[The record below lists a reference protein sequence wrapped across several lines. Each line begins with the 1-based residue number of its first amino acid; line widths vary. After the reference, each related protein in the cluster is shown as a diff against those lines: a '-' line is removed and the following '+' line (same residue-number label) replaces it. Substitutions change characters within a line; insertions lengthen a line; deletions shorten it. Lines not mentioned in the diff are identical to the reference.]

1 MSTTISEYLST
12 LSTNAPTP
20 GGGGTA
26 ALIGAL
32 GSSLASMVAA
42 LTTGK
47 KKYAAY
53 EEDIRRILSQT
64 AALRDRF
71 TQLIQADADAFEPLS
86 KAYGIPKDTPGREET
101 LQKCLLAAMQP
112 PLDILS
118 ACEELLP
125 ILEELSV
132 KGSVLAISDDACAA
146 SACRDAATAASM
158 NVFVNTRLLTD
169 RETAHRI
176 NQETRAKLDV
186 VKSRCD
192 AVLAGIGGKLLTSS
206 LEQTPT
212 TKELRGMPVVKS
224 MCAALAPQ
232 IEALAAKG
240 ITPKLAI
247 VRVGANPD
255 DLSYEKGIL
264 KRFENNGAAVA
275 VHELAEDVTQE
286 ELEKKVL
293 SLNADDSVHGILVFR
308 PLPKHLDEKQ
318 IAAIIDPSKDVDCMS
333 ELNLAGVFSGRGN
346 TLVFA
351 PCTPQAVVELLD
363 GYGIDCTGKRVVI
376 VGRSVV
382 VGKPL
387 SMLLLNKNATVTI
400 CHTRT
405 KDLAAECRRAD
416 ILIACA
422 GVAKMITPAY
432 TNPDQIVID
441 VGINFVDGQLCGDV
455 DYEAVYPIV
464 AGISPVPG
472 GVGTLTST
480 VILKHTIMRAALTD

>member
-1 MSTTISEYLST
+1 MNTTISDYLSA

-53 EEDIRRILSQT
+53 EEDIQRILSQT
-64 AALRDRF
+64 TALRDRF

-101 LQKCLLAAMQP
+101 LQKCLLMAMQP
-112 PLDILS
+112 PLDILA
-118 ACEELLP
+118 ACGELVSVIEEVSL
-125 ILEELSV
+125 
-132 KGSVLAISDDACAA
+132 KGSVLAISDGACAA
-146 SACRDAATAASM
+146 SACLDAATAASM

-169 RETAHRI
+169 REAAHRI
-176 NQETRAKLDV
+176 NKETRDKLDV
-186 VKSRCD
+186 VQQKCD
-192 AVLAGIGGKLLTSS
+192 AVLSDVQNKLLVST
-206 LEQTPT
+206 LDEAPKA
-212 TKELRGMPVVKS
+212 KELRGMPVVKS

-264 KRFENNGAAVA
+264 KRFETNGCAVT
-275 VHELAEDVTQE
+275 VHELAPDMTQD
-286 ELEKKVL
+286 ELTKKVL
-293 SLNADDSVHGILVFR
+293 SLNEDDSVHGILVFR
-308 PLPKHLDEKQ
+308 PLPGHLDEKQ

-400 CHTRT
+400 CHTKT

-422 GVAKMITPAY
+422 GCARMITPAY
-432 TNPDQIVID
+432 TNPNQIVID
-441 VGINFVDGQLCGDV
+441 VGINFVDEKLCGDV
-455 DYEAVYPIV
+455 DYDAVSPIV

-480 VILKHTIMRAALTD
+480 VILKHTIMRASLTD